1 MATDDSTGTD
11 GTADEPTVEG
21 SWSPRRSKAP
31 AKKAGDAA
39 NGSANGKAAGK
50 GKSSDPEVLAE
61 EIEKTREELA
71 ETLDAIAEKVS
82 PKRVTART
90 RKKVGEAASGAVD
103 SVKESAGHAA
113 DAVKGAAGKAKAS
126 ADAEPPQ
133 SVAEV
138 PVEVA
143 PTPGAL
149 ADATVTAEEPAG
161 AEAPLWTATLP
172 PESPSRLPVYAGA
185 GAALVVLLLVLR
197 RRRR

>member
-1 MATDDSTGTD
+1 MATSDRNGPN
-11 GTADEPTVEG
+11 DEAVEG
-21 SWSPRRSKAP
+21 SWTPKRRKTTSEKRGGTDDGAP
-31 AKKAGDAA
+31 TP
-39 NGSANGKAAGK
+39 
-50 GKSSDPEVLAE
+50 DPEVLAG

-71 ETLDAIAEKVS
+71 QTLDAIAEKVS

-90 RKKVGEAASGAVD
+90 KKKVGEAASGAVD

-113 DAVKGAAGKAKAS
+113 EAVKGAASKAKAS
-126 ADAEPPQ
+126 SDAEPPL

-149 ADATVTAEEPAG
+149 GDAAVTAVEPAG
-161 AEAPLWTATLP
+161 AEAPLWSTTLP

>member
-11 GTADEPTVEG
+11 GTAEEPVEG
-21 SWSPRRSKAP
+21 SWSPRRSKAA
-31 AKKAGDAA
+31 AKKTGEGA
-39 NGSANGKAAGK
+39 NGK
-50 GKSSDPEVLAE
+50 GKSTDPEVLAG

-90 RKKVGEAASGAVD
+90 KKKVGEAASGAVD
-103 SVKESAGHAA
+103 SVKGSAGHAA
-113 DAVKGAAGKAKAS
+113 DAMKGAASKGKTS
-126 ADAEPPQ
+126 SDAEPPL

-149 ADATVTAEEPAG
+149 ADAAVTPVEPAG
-161 AEAPLWTATLP
+161 AEAPLWTTPLP

-185 GAALVVLLLVLR
+185 GAALVVLLLLMR

>member
-11 GTADEPTVEG
+11 GPADEPTLEG

-31 AKKAGDAA
+31 ARKAGDAA
-39 NGSANGKAAGK
+39 NGKANGKAT
-50 GKSSDPEVLAE
+50 SSDPEVLAE

-103 SVKESAGHAA
+103 SVKESAAHAA
-113 DAVKGAAGKAKAS
+113 DAVKGAAGKATA
-126 ADAEPPQ
+126 ADAEPPL

-161 AEAPLWTATLP
+161 AEAPLWTTPLP